1 MPLVCYLLIE
11 KVCADKEKTMMKIR
25 LRKIANISAWL
36 LLASVVVQVISG
48 WGMTQTEIIYKL
60 SFGLIDRRLA
70 DAIHRGSVIALVF
83 FFLVHVL
90 INIRLKITSRR
101 PWLVRLT
108 NGILIAVGIGIMA
121 LVVYMEYF
129 AKGG

>member
-1 MPLVCYLLIE
+1 
-11 KVCADKEKTMMKIR
+11 MKIW

-48 WGMTQTEIIYKL
+48 WGITHTDIIYRF
-60 SFGLIDRRLA
+60 SFSLIDRRLA
-70 DAIHRGSVIALVF
+70 DAIHRGSVIALAF

-101 PWLVRLT
+101 RLIVWMA
-108 NGILIAVGIGIMA
+108 NGVLIAVGIGIIA

-129 AKGG
+129 A

>member
-1 MPLVCYLLIE
+1 
-11 KVCADKEKTMMKIR
+11 MKIR
-25 LRKIANISAWL
+25 LRKIAIISAWL

-60 SFGLIDRRLA
+60 SFGLIDRRTA
-70 DAIHRGSVIALVF
+70 DAIHMGSIIALVF

-101 PWLVRLT
+101 RLIVWLT
-108 NGILIAVGIGIMA
+108 NIVLIAVGIGIMV

-129 AKGG
+129 ARGG